1 MSTVVIVWL
10 IIALVTTAMV
20 IAVLVALV
28 RHLFVLGR
36 AVGRF
41 GDEVAPLARAISSEA
56 AEASART
63 QGWSGGGRRTG
74 PR

>member
-1 MSTVVIVWL
+1 VSTVVIVWL

-20 IAVLVALV
+20 IAVLVGLV

-41 GDEVAPLARAISSEA
+41 SDEVAPLAQSISTEA
-56 AEASART
+56 ARASGRT
-63 QGWSGGGRRTG
+63 QGWSAGRRPG
-74 PR
+74 AR